1 MEKFHLSQRKLNPL
15 LISVICYSRA
25 GRSGR
30 GSNSSL
36 SKDALLPLRRENAA
50 FVPPLILIPLPVP
63 PSLLDLMFMVSQHRC
78 VAITNDYQQRLCF
91 KNIDKFSTL
100 QENIPCQTLLFFYS
114 SSFKS
119 ILHNSED
126 LLFYFALFFSFL
138 SSGSGHGRAT
148 ARQLLGCCVSLFR
161 AGLHSSVGRGRQ
173 RLVLN
178 RRMFREH
185 PFAFQLL

>member
-15 LISVICYSRA
+15 LISVICCSRA
-25 GRSGR
+25 GRSGK

-36 SKDALLPLRRENAA
+36 SKDALLTLRRENAA

-63 PSLLDLMFMVSQHRC
+63 PSLLDFMFMVSQHCC
-78 VAITNDYQQRLCF
+78 VAITNAYQQRLCF
-91 KNIDKFSTL
+91 KNIDKLRTL
-100 QENIPCQTLLFFYS
+100 QENIPCQTLLVVCS

-138 SSGSGHGRAT
+138 SSGSGHRRAT
-148 ARQLLGCCVSLFR
+148 ARQPLGCCVAL
-161 AGLHSSVGRGRQ
+161 
-173 RLVLN
+173 
-178 RRMFREH
+178 
-185 PFAFQLL
+185 